1 MMPRLEELQR
11 RGRATREVRISY
23 LELIRFAQ
31 EISCVSYG
39 YIMTGIS
46 TRRDGCIALTST
58 RKEDGHAEGR
68 LLKLGYEAAHTMS
81 RELPTPHKVRVRVR
95 DDGFPVQGKG
105 DFGGGVE
112 FVIRENPSIGISG

>member
-46 TRRDGCIALTST
+46 TLSSCSDDRETTSHPISSAAKPDIVLETFYVTGAL
-58 RKEDGHAEGR
+58 
-68 LLKLGYEAAHTMS
+68 L
-81 RELPTPHKVRVRVR
+81 
-95 DDGFPVQGKG
+95 
-105 DFGGGVE
+105 
-112 FVIRENPSIGISG
+112 